1 MPLIAAITARR
12 CNDCVRQ
19 STQPALIALLQQ
31 ASEFAN
37 EARERATG
45 YASKLGAE
53 LRAVE
58 NRITELEAA
67 ISYYRE
73 RARAAERW
81 LQRIQREI
89 ENKLILAG
97 TGGTASAA
105 RKLIGHGTSGSELP
119 NAFWVSKGKEGE
131 KSERKSDD
139 RST

>member
-1 MPLIAAITARR
+1 
-12 CNDCVRQ
+12 
-19 STQPALIALLQQ
+19 
-31 ASEFAN
+31 
-37 EARERATG
+37 
-45 YASKLGAE
+45 
-53 LRAVE
+53 VE

-119 NAFWVSKGKEGE
+119 NAFWVSKGKEAE